1 MTTGE
6 THGRAHVP
14 TQRILGMRRDSTLLS
29 VLVLG
34 GADLVLSA
42 VAWAVIAAVMPSGVD
57 LGAVV
62 LLWGIAAIVRIGG
75 GMATGSYLRRV
86 LIGSPAEIRGLA
98 LADLAAFVVVAA
110 VDALA
115 GTGMGILAILAACL
129 LSLVLGTAIRLL
141 LRVVLDRGRRPHRA
155 VPVVIAGAGNVG
167 MSVVDQMLRTID
179 GDYLPVAFV
188 DDSPAKRR
196 FRYRG
201 VKVLGS
207 VADTAEVLAETGAE
221 GVVIAVGRPVP
232 AMYATLAE
240 QVAESGAWVRTVP
253 SAGELVGSVI
263 GSGAAWLREIDVTD
277 LIGRAPAPPDLE
289 GARELVHGRR
299 VLVTGAGGSIGSELC
314 RQLHALD
321 PGELVMLDRDESAL
335 HDLQMSLT
343 RRALL
348 DTPDLALADIR
359 DPEALDAVF
368 ARHKPE
374 IVFHAAALK
383 HLPLLQ
389 SHPLEAW
396 KSNVHGTQNVIDAA
410 ARHGAATFVNIST
423 DKAARPTSAL
433 GTSKRIAEGLTSSA
447 AARSG
452 DRFMSVRFGNVIGSR
467 GSAVPAFVEQIRQG
481 GPVTI
486 THPEVSRYFMT
497 IPEACAL
504 VLVAAAAGRPGE
516 TLILDLGESVRIRD
530 LASRLMALMGRPCS
544 IVYTGLRD
552 GEKLHE
558 ELLTPLE
565 SEVIDRRD
573 GIFHVHNGGIDRL
586 TLPHPEASLAEVDG
600 YTARVLT
607 ENRSDQQ
614 VAL

>member
-1 MTTGE
+1 MAEDG
-6 THGRAHVP
+6 HPAPVRAAGG
-14 TQRILGMRRDSTLLS
+14 TFLGLRRDSVLLYL
-29 VLVLG
+29 LVLAV
-34 GADLVLSA
+34 ADIALSA
-42 VAWAVIAAVMPSGVD
+42 VAWAVVAVVPPPQGSLPALLALWGAAAVGQ
-57 LGAVV
+57 LVV
-62 LLWGIAAIVRIGG
+62 GLAAGI
-75 GMATGSYLRRV
+75 YQRRM
-86 LIGSPAEIRGLA
+86 LIGSPPEIRGQA
-98 LADLAAFVVVAA
+98 LAVAGGTVLAAA
-110 VDALA
+110 VDLLAGLGVGALA
-115 GTGMGILAILAACL
+115 VLAAGL
-129 LSLVLGTAIRLL
+129 LTLALVVAYRHVFRILL
-141 LRVVLDRGRRPHRA
+141 DGQRRPDA
-155 VPVVIAGAGNVG
+155 ATPVVIAGAGNVG

-221 GVVIAVGRPVP
+221 GVVIAVGRPAP

-368 ARHKPE
+368 ALHKPE

-396 KSNVHGTQNVIDAA
+396 KSNVHGTQNVIEAA

-467 GSAVPAFVEQIRQG
+467 GSAVPAFAEQIRQG

-573 GIFHVHNGGIDRL
+573 GIFHVHNGGIDPL

-607 ENRSDQQ
+607 EDHSDQQ
-614 VAL
+614 VGL